1 MSMGRSGL
9 CCFNVGY
16 VDKTNCLWVKVG
28 HVDWEACGGGV
39 GLPDALRCVASLGEK
54 NSDLT

>member
-1 MSMGRSGL
+1 M

-39 GLPDALRCVASLGEK
+39 GLPDALRCVASLGEQ